1 MTLLFQTVPIPAA
14 GQEPWPWIAAIAL
27 SAAGFGFL
35 KWNGAQEARITRC
48 EQGYDAIL
56 ADNKSQASTI
66 REMSSTLLRI
76 VTVSEGIGDVVKT
89 VSERVNSNER
99 KLDDIR
105 RAMDE
110 IAQPHD
116 PPRRRN
122 TNQGG

>member
-1 MTLLFQTVPIPAA
+1 MIAFQTVPIPAA

-27 SAAGFGFL
+27 SAAAFGFL
-35 KWNGAQEARITRC
+35 KWNGAQEARIARC
-48 EQGYDAIL
+48 EKGQDLIL
-56 ADNKSQASTI
+56 EDTKSQANTI

-99 KLDDIR
+99 TLDDIR

-110 IAQPHD
+110 IAQPHA
-116 PPRRRN
+116 PPRRRS